1 MSVDIDFFTL
11 GRLTEKAFKFDTS
24 DKAEYISKIS
34 AILSSSKN
42 PVEDIVKFIEQELL
56 SRKIIFAASTADPKT
71 ALKPKG
77 MMFRRAG
84 ADEPAPATVLLPTEI
99 TAEELDRRLQ
109 KAREASRNLAIMGIV
124 DDDDDDDSGN
134 DEDIDD
140 IEDLMKSQ
148 VLNSNSLA
156 GKLEDEE

>member
-24 DKAEYISKIS
+24 DKTEYTSKIS
-34 AILSSSKN
+34 AILSSSKD

-77 MMFRRAG
+77 MMFRRA
-84 ADEPAPATVLLPTEI
+84 ADEPAPAAVLLPTEI